1 MAIIKGLHESTK
13 VVLRS
18 QEILKSF
25 IENTLALESVSNG
38 QINVWTIFR
47 SNYDIGGGL
56 GGSVNVD
63 YNFFGHSVYNL
74 HHFFLKNLHLQF
86 YHTQVVSFR
95 SLTSPV
101 SSCPCHSL
109 QNEVFIYS
117 PSEDNLPS
125 CDCLISATKDVPSK
139 PSKNH

>member
-86 YHTQVVSFR
+86 YHTQVVI
-95 SLTSPV
+95 
-101 SSCPCHSL
+101 SL
-109 QNEVFIYS
+109 QSTTEKFNKSTIYS
-117 PSEDNLPS
+117 KS
-125 CDCLISATKDVPSK
+125 
-139 PSKNH
+139 SKNQQL